1 MESVDSDS
9 APPEAERPLRTS
21 VAEPVT
27 STRTLDPPN
36 SLAHLHREAGNR
48 AFGRAIARMGDGEGI
63 MPSGLVHPDV
73 EAAIAMTR
81 GAGSPMD
88 RAVAGHLETAHGAG
102 LRDVRV
108 HTGET
113 AVALTR
119 AVSARAFTVGSD
131 IYFGA
136 GEYQPGTSDG
146 KRLIAHEVA
155 HVVQQRGAPMTGPL
169 TVSQPGDA
177 LEREAEDLARAA
189 PL

>member
-1 MESVDSDS
+1 MS
-9 APPEAERPLRTS
+9 
-21 VAEPVT
+21 
-27 STRTLDPPN
+27 
-36 SLAHLHREAGNR
+36 
-48 AFGRAIARMGDGEGI
+48 DGEGI
-63 MPSGLVHPDV
+63 MSGGLVHPEV

-88 RAVAGHLETAHGAG
+88 RALSERLEPTHGDG
-102 LRDVRV
+102 LGDVRV

-113 AVALTR
+113 AAALTR

-169 TVSQPGDA
+169 TVSQPGEA